1 MKLTMKEK
9 KFSIRDSFRVQD
21 ENGKDKYQVVGEFI
35 DTGKLYIK
43 DMNGNEV
50 ARIEEKLVT
59 LKTKFYLVIGGE
71 RRGEIVKEMSLLGA
85 KYHIT
90 GYDWKVKGDI
100 SDHKYSILSDK
111 RTIVTVKKKRLA
123 LTGTYV
129 FDIEDEANE
138 IPALAAVLAMDYVA
152 SH

>member
-21 ENGKDKYQVVGEFI
+21 ENGKDKYQVIGEFI

-100 SDHKYSILSDK
+100 SSSSYS
-111 RTIVTVKKKRLA
+111 
-123 LTGTYV
+123 
-129 FDIEDEANE
+129 
-138 IPALAAVLAMDYVA
+138 P
-152 SH
+152 

>member
-21 ENGKDKYQVVGEFI
+21 ENGKDKYQVIGEFI

-71 RRGEIVKEMSLLGA
+71 RRGEIVKEISLLGA
-85 KYHIT
+85 KY
-90 GYDWKVKGDI
+90 WV
-100 SDHKYSILSDK
+100 
-111 RTIVTVKKKRLA
+111 
-123 LTGTYV
+123 
-129 FDIEDEANE
+129 
-138 IPALAAVLAMDYVA
+138 
-152 SH
+152 